1 MRNREKLNIQYPTR
15 NNQQMKERKNLKI
28 GHSVLDIG
36 YSDKNNENMGV
47 KSPAF
52 EKMHVV

>member
-1 MRNREKLNIQYPTR
+1 LE
-15 NNQQMKERKNLKI
+15 I
-28 GHSVLDIG
+28 GHSLLDIG
-36 YSDKNNENMGV
+36 YLNENNENPGV